1 MFDGFFDGGEAGER
15 FAFAESGVH
24 EESGALRLQQGDIAG
39 AAGRQNG
46 NAKADRFPPKR
57 EETDF
62 RIIAERV
69 GSVNEGKKL
78 RP

>member
-1 MFDGFFDGGEAGER
+1 MFDGFFDGGEAGEVR
-15 FAFAESGVH
+15 VAESGVH

-46 NAKADRFPPKR
+46 KREGRSISSER

-69 GSVNEGKKL
+69 GAGQ
-78 RP
+78 

>member
-1 MFDGFFDGGEAGER
+1 MFDGFFDSGKTGES
-15 FAFAESGVH
+15 FAFAEASVH
-24 EESGALRLQQGDIAG
+24 EESGALCLQQSDVAG

-62 RIIAERV
+62 RIIAERMT
-69 GSVNEGKKL
+69 SVNAKQ
-78 RP
+78 RI